1 MNRRTQTLVVGA
13 VPIVALAT
21 VLSLPT
27 MTVPY
32 AAQGPG
38 PVFDVLGDVEGKSII
53 SVSGDAADPG
63 RSTGML
69 DMTTVAVRHNLT
81 LPQVIGLWFD
91 RDNDIVPIEVV
102 FPPGQSQEEVEE
114 ENKAAFTE
122 SEANATSAA
131 LSHLGL
137 PMQVVVAYTVPDS
150 PVDGQLHEDDV
161 IVAVDGKAVDKPEQ
175 VKDIIAGHKPGDT
188 VTLKIKPAA
197 VDKQKA
203 IKDKAAEDKNTAEK
217 SAEKA
222 APKGDIDIS
231 VTLAE
236 NPHQK
241 NTALLGVGMG
251 AQAADNTTV
260 DYQLSGIG
268 GPSAGL
274 MMTLG
279 VIDKLSPGDLTRGR
293 HLAGTGTIDAA
304 GNIGEIGGIT
314 HKISAARDEGAEM
327 FFVPEGNCGEVA
339 TADKGDMKL
348 VKVSALDD
356 ALAAIDE
363 PETAPS
369 CS

>member
-1 MNRRTQTLVVGA
+1 MNRRTQTLVAGA
-13 VPIVALAT
+13 VPIAALAT

-27 MTVPY
+27 LTVPY

-38 PVFDVLGDVEGKSII
+38 PVFDVLSDVEGKSII
-53 SVSGDAADPG
+53 SVSGSAADSELSKG
-63 RSTGML
+63 TL

-91 RDNDIVPIEVV
+91 RDNDIVPIEAV
-102 FPPGQSQEEVEE
+102 FPPGQSQDEVEE

-131 LSHLGL
+131 LAHLGL
-137 PMQVVVAYTVPDS
+137 PMEVTVAYTVPDS
-150 PVDGQLHEDDV
+150 PVDGRLHEDDV
-161 IVAVDGKAVDKPEQ
+161 ILAVDGVAVSKPEQ
-175 VKDIIAGHKPGDT
+175 VKAIIAGRNPGDT
-188 VTLKIKPAA
+188 VTLRVKPAT

-203 IKDKAAEDKNTAEK
+203 TKGED
-217 SAEKA
+217 SDPEKA
-222 APKGDIDIS
+222 VDVS

-241 NTALLGVGMG
+241 NAALLGVGMG
-251 AQAADNTTV
+251 AQSADDTKV
-260 DYQLSGIG
+260 EYQLSGIG

-279 VIDKLSPGDLTRGR
+279 VIDKLSPGDLTEGQR
-293 HLAGTGTIDAA
+293 LAGTGTIDAA
-304 GNIGEIGGIT
+304 GNVGEIGGIT

-327 FFVPEGNCGEVA
+327 FFVPEGNCAEAV
-339 TADKGDMKL
+339 TADRGDMKL
-348 VKVSALDD
+348 VKVSVLDD
-356 ALAAIDE
+356 ALAAIE
-363 PETAPS
+363 KPETAQT